1 MTIAERPKKQSNNY
15 RKVFEAA
22 LRLSPD
28 EQRRLSDELA
38 RYSTIHLAAPSG
50 AKDAKRA
57 GQSLAKQVRTELAA
71 AGELGSLDETMK
83 HLRGREWS
91 S

>member
-38 RYSTIHLAAPSG
+38 RYSNIRLVRPSE
-50 AKDAKRA
+50 AKDVKRA
-57 GQSLAKQVRTELAA
+57 GQALAKQVRSELAA
-71 AGELGSLDETMK
+71 SAELESLDETMK